1 MENFVECDIYEEKSI
16 LRISLGGYYCQ
27 SQLRIYLKSSSFS
40 DCLYLMFLACF
51 ISEHDFIVFLQKSNL
66 LYPGRILLGDMLE
79 KFIVFEILLPSGLI
93 ERESENKN

>member
-1 MENFVECDIYEEKSI
+1 
-16 LRISLGGYYCQ
+16 
-27 SQLRIYLKSSSFS
+27 
-40 DCLYLMFLACF
+40 MFLACF

-66 LYPGRILLGDMLE
+66 LYPSRILLGDMLE